1 MRALVR
7 ARSQRRAW
15 DVQGEQRT
23 WSGPCGDGKSRC
35 QRSSTGRPG
44 SAQCLS
50 EVGEYECDESRRP
63 CGRKDSK
70 GRLEGSKRTGFLGHL
85 PNSGTIMD

>member
-7 ARSQRRAW
+7 ARSQRRGW

-23 WSGPCGDGKSRC
+23 WSGTCGDGKARC

-50 EVGEYECDESRRP
+50 EVGEYECVMKAPS
-63 CGRKDSK
+63 GRKDSK

-85 PNSGTIMD
+85 PNSGMTMD